1 MVDLLSG
8 LWIIDFADFV
18 QSLDQLLGLIL
29 ARGLAFRLRQEAGS
43 HLVLEALLPVQAL
56 ESGFA
61 PLDLELR
68 IIHEEQLLPP
78 VQGLPL
84 DLAVELPPAEGRE
97 ADPHE
102 GLLIRNF
109 YADHS
114 LHFLLLE
121 EHPLVAYS
129 EIDFV
134 YVGLCVSSPF
144 SDDPAD
150 SSTEEEGDSVGSLH
164 LLDNHRGQ
172 LVLVAGRLAT
182 DLSAYFLHV
191 ELAL

>member
-1 MVDLLSG
+1 M
-8 LWIIDFADFV
+8 
-18 QSLDQLLGLIL
+18 
-29 ARGLAFRLRQEAGS
+29 
-43 HLVLEALLPVQAL
+43 
-56 ESGFA
+56 
-61 PLDLELR
+61 
-68 IIHEEQLLPP
+68 
-78 VQGLPL
+78 
-84 DLAVELPPAEGRE
+84 
-97 ADPHE
+97 
-102 GLLIRNF
+102 
-109 YADHS
+109 
-114 LHFLLLE
+114 HFLLLE

-150 SSTEEEGDSVGSLH
+150 TPTEEEGDSVGSLH